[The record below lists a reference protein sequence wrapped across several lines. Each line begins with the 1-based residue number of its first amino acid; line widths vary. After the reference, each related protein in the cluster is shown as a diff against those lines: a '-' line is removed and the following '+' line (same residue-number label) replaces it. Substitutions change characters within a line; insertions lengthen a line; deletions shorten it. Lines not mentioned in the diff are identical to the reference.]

1 MNNELMNNESMN
13 ENMSAKSIVKKEMK
27 KGLIIALIVVLA
39 VISCNC
45 LFMGVMYKLFVPIS
59 WSRFSEKRIEYIE
72 DNLKLDLDNVEPL
85 SYREITA
92 QDFIAEFDFKVDDY
106 KSFMENDFHGGAIIR
121 NYEDYSK
128 GYVYVCLV
136 EDMSSTYS
144 KCFEVGFT
152 KEGDGYKAHLYCYR
166 NVGTMSEYYKETT
179 TSE

>member
-1 MNNELMNNESMN
+1 MMDNVSMN
-13 ENMSAKSIVKKEMK
+13 EDIDANSPEKKK
-27 KGLIIALIVVLA
+27 KKLITTLIVVFVS
-39 VISCNC
+39 VIVLN
-45 LFMGVMYKLFVPIS
+45 FMMYKFFVPIS

-72 DNLKLDLDNVEPL
+72 DKLKLDLDNVEPL

-128 GYVYVCLV
+128 GYVYVCWV

-144 KCFEVGFT
+144 KCFEVGFN

-166 NVGTMSEYYKETT
+166 NVGTMSEYYTETT
-179 TSE
+179 TSQ

>member
-1 MNNELMNNESMN
+1 MMDNVSMN
-13 ENMSAKSIVKKEMK
+13 EDIDANSPEKKK
-27 KGLIIALIVVLA
+27 KQLITTLIVVFVS
-39 VISCNC
+39 VIVLN
-45 LFMGVMYKLFVPIS
+45 FMMYKLFVPIS

-72 DNLKLDLDNVEPL
+72 DKLKLDLDNVEPL

-106 KSFMENDFHGGAIIR
+106 KSFMENDFHGGAIIS

-128 GYVYVCLV
+128 GYVYVCWV

>member
-1 MNNELMNNESMN
+1 MNNESMN
-13 ENMSAKSIVKKEMK
+13 ENMDANSPEKKK
-27 KGLIIALIVVLA
+27 KKKKQLITTLIVVFVS
-39 VISCNC
+39 VIVLN
-45 LFMGVMYKLFVPIS
+45 FMMYKLFVPIS

-121 NYEDYSK
+121 NYEEYSK
-128 GYVYVCLV
+128 GYVYVCWV
-136 EDMSSTYS
+136 EDMSSTDS

>member
-1 MNNELMNNESMN
+1 MNNESKN
-13 ENMSAKSIVKKEMK
+13 EDMDANSPEKEKKQK
-27 KGLIIALIVVLA
+27 KQLITTLIVVFVS
-39 VISCNC
+39 VIVLN
-45 LFMGVMYKLFVPIS
+45 FMMYKLFVPIS

-72 DNLKLDLDNVEPL
+72 DKLKLDLDNVEPL

-128 GYVYVCLV
+128 GYVYVCWV

-144 KCFEVGFT
+144 ECFEVGFT

-166 NVGTMSEYYKETT
+166 NVGTMSEYCKETT